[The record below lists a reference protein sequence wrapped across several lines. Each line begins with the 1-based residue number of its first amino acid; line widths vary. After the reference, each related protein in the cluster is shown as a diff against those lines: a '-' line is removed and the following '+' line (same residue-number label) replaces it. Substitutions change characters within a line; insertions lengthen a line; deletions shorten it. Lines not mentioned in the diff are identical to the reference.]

1 MFINDDDN
9 SFRTYLKAG
18 TENLERTLAGQSP
31 FLTMMDN
38 LDLFIR
44 NHIIKLGVIP
54 DDFIVHS
61 LRVNA
66 RFMLMIAFRIGLTGH
81 AAGVY
86 PTLRTALET
95 ACYALIMSKDKLLV
109 DKWVGRNDSPE
120 GMKACKSAFQSPI
133 KKAQKIMNVQR
144 SNYGDVM
151 YQLYD
156 WTIDFGAHPNP
167 KTVTLHARLSDDED
181 SGVTRYENIALYG
194 DGSFEFERTLF
205 ACIEMGLVTIIALLM
220 SYENTSPESIQGINA
235 LNEEKDR
242 LEALIRKNHEVQ
254 SAR

>member
-1 MFINDDDN
+1 MILISEDDS
-9 SFRTYLKAG
+9 SFRSYLTAG
-18 TENLERTLAGQSP
+18 TDNLERILAGRSP
-31 FLTMMDN
+31 FLAMMDS

-44 NHIIKLGVIP
+44 NHIIQPGVIT

-66 RFMLMIAFRIGLTGH
+66 RSMLMVAFRVGLTGH
-81 AAGVY
+81 AAGIY

-95 ACYALIMSKDKLLV
+95 ACYALIMSKDKALV
-109 DKWVGRNDSPE
+109 DKWVSRNESPE
-120 GMKACKSAFQSPI
+120 GMKACKSAFQAPI
-133 KKAQKIMNVQR
+133 KKAQKIMNALR
-144 SNYGDVM
+144 LGYGDVM

-205 ACIEMGLVTIIALLM
+205 ACIEIGLITVIALLM
-220 SYENTSPESIQGINA
+220 SYENTSPESVQGINA
-235 LNEEKDR
+235 LNEEKGR
-242 LEALIRKNHEVQ
+242 LEALIRKSHEFQ
-254 SAR
+254 SA

>member
-1 MFINDDDN
+1 MMSMSDDDN
-9 SFRTYLKAG
+9 SFRSYLTAG
-18 TENLERTLAGQSP
+18 TENLEKFLAGKSP

-44 NHIIKLGVIP
+44 KHIIEPGVIP
-54 DDFIVHS
+54 DEFIVHS

-66 RFMLMIAFRIGLTGH
+66 RFMLMSAFRIGLTGH

-86 PTLRTALET
+86 PILRTALET
-95 ACYALIMSKDKLLV
+95 ACYALIMSKDKALV
-109 DKWVGRNDSPE
+109 DKWIARNDSLE

-133 KKAQKIMNVQR
+133 KKAQKIMNAQR

-167 KTVTLHARLSDDED
+167 KTVTLHTRLLDDEG

-194 DGSFEFERTLF
+194 EGCFEFERTLL
-205 ACIEMGLVTIIALLM
+205 ACVEMGLVTVIALLM
-220 SYENTSPESIQGINA
+220 SYENISPESIQGLNTLNA
-235 LNEEKDR
+235 EKDC
-242 LEALIRKNHEVQ
+242 LEELIRKNHEVQ
-254 SAR
+254 SL